1 MYKYE
6 NENEFLETLLDKPVM
21 VFLVNGI
28 KLMGTLDQVFDS
40 GDILLSRDNA
50 TQLIRLNGQGT
61 VSPNNKEQY

>member
-1 MYKYE
+1 MYE
-6 NENEFLETLLDKPVM
+6 NENEFLQTLLDKPVM

-40 GDILLSRDNA
+40 GDILLSRDNT

-61 VSPNNKEQY
+61 VFPNNKEQY